1 MVGES
6 PSMDAALGM
15 VQTCVEPA
23 VRGSRRASPNTLCTS
38 QLNLISNIHFFNLD
52 SLPLDPQLLGP

>member
-15 VQTCVEPA
+15 VQLCRACCERSRGQALSPA
-23 VRGSRRASPNTLCTS
+23 FSVRAIPVT
-38 QLNLISNIHFFNLD
+38 FNLD